1 MLGHENKTVDQ
12 PRRQRTILVVDD
24 EEAIRAL
31 LTLQL
36 EDVGYRVVVAES
48 ARRAARLVRDEKPD
62 LMIVDAHMPY
72 VNGLDFVSALIAD
85 SSMPWVPVI
94 FMTGRSELRSHAE
107 SLGSACLVKP
117 FLASRLIEV
126 VERVLRS
133 LDRLYG
139 AAGVASE
146 RPGLNTA

>member
-1 MLGHENKTVDQ
+1 MKEHS
-12 PRRQRTILVVDD
+12 RRRTILVVDD
-24 EEAIRAL
+24 EEAIREL
-31 LTLQL
+31 LGLQL
-36 EDVGYRVVVAES
+36 EDAGYRVVLAES
-48 ARRAARLVRDEKPD
+48 SSRAAQRVRDEKPD

-72 VNGLDFVSALIAD
+72 VSGLDFVSALIAD

-117 FLASRLIEV
+117 FLAPRLIEL

-133 LDRLYG
+133 QERLYA
-139 AAGVASE
+139 AAGLEPANAVNA
-146 RPGLNTA
+146 AA